1 MDFFVYNTGEGTLEI
16 NEYQLFLI
24 KEFKDLL
31 DDKRNKCKD
40 DKTGKLKLQARKE
53 LTYIWL
59 VMDPKSPYSQFTE
72 QEAHTVALDD
82 SGLTQKEFE
91 DPIFRAACRKYKE
104 ILDSD
109 RILKLLR
116 AAYGAVDKLEL
127 YFSEMLDFTERK
139 ATDGTPVYKAKDVI
153 AELKNLGDVV
163 KGVKDVEILYKKGL
177 ESQNNSVRGDA
188 KPGWLD
194 A

>member
-1 MDFFVYNTGEGTLEI
+1 LVYRSWQTSGVCILHKRLNEIVINREGCDIASFPLFVLSMDFFVYNTGEGTLEI

-82 SGLTQKEFE
+82 SGLT
-91 DPIFRAACRKYKE
+91 
-104 ILDSD
+104 
-109 RILKLLR
+109 
-116 AAYGAVDKLEL
+116 
-127 YFSEMLDFTERK
+127 
-139 ATDGTPVYKAKDVI
+139 
-153 AELKNLGDVV
+153 
-163 KGVKDVEILYKKGL
+163 
-177 ESQNNSVRGDA
+177 
-188 KPGWLD
+188 
-194 A
+194 